1 MIKKILIAILCLCIS
16 FSTYAK
22 NNEKI
27 KEEVE
32 AIEVTNIFTCYDLNK
47 ATLTNGNVIYCVED
61 RFVKNK
67 IEYDRDKAIEDI
79 NGCLSSNPDNNVAL
93 LNLLGIVYCIDKN
106 DL

>member
-1 MIKKILIAILCLCIS
+1 MIKKILITLLCLCIS

-22 NNEKI
+22 NNK
-27 KEEVE
+27 KVKDD

-47 ATLTNGNVIYCVED
+47 ATLTNGDRIYCVED
-61 RFVKNK
+61 RFVKKK
-67 IEYDRDKAIEDI
+67 IDYNRDKAIEDI

-93 LNLLGIVYCIDKN
+93 LNLLGVVYCIDKN

>member
-1 MIKKILIAILCLCIS
+1 MIKKISITLLCLCIS

-22 NNEKI
+22 NNKKI
-27 KEEVE
+27 KDD

-47 ATLTNGNVIYCVED
+47 ATLTNGDVIYCVED
-61 RFVKNK
+61 RFVKKK
-67 IEYDRDKAIEDI
+67 IDYNRDKAIEDI

-93 LNLLGIVYCIDKN
+93 LNLLGVVYCIDKN